1 MVAKQT
7 VAVYIR
13 VDLVEEVKRRKLNMS
28 QLVNTLLEQYLFGT
42 SNDVSEYS
50 IRISNIEKRITE
62 IFEKVNEVEEL
73 KRELEKLK
81 LELRE
86 KEEKKKEEKYEPLI
100 KKLREQVFDDLE
112 DLLNN
117 RRVNPAHAIKV
128 RLSVFA
134 SENNI
139 SLPEAKQL
147 FFKAFPEY
155 NGHLKSV
162 LEGELRWKR

>member
-1 MVAKQT
+1 MRVNFSFSLTDEYLIQKVKEFKESGGNLSGLISALLKNYFEGEISIKQFSKE
-7 VAVYIR
+7 
-13 VDLVEEVKRRKLNMS
+13 LLKVKELYNE
-28 QLVNTLLEQYLFGT
+28 LLEYKEKF
-42 SNDVSEYS
+42 EEW
-50 IRISNIEKRITE
+50 EKR
-62 IFEKVNEVEEL
+62 L
-73 KRELEKLK
+73 KELEQL
-81 LELRE
+81 LQE
-86 KEEKKKEEKYEPLI
+86 KEEKKREEKYQPLI

-162 LEGELRWKR
+162 LGGEL

>member
-1 MVAKQT
+1 MRVSFSFSLTDEYLIQKVKEFKECGGNLSGLISALLKNYFEGNIDIKQFSKELLK
-7 VAVYIR
+7 VRELYN
-13 VDLVEEVKRRKLNMS
+13 E
-28 QLVNTLLEQYLFGT
+28 LLEYK
-42 SNDVSEYS
+42 
-50 IRISNIEKRITE
+50 EK
-62 IFEKVNEVEEL
+62 FEEWERRL
-73 KRELEKLK
+73 RELEENLK
-81 LELRE
+81 E
-86 KEEKKKEEKYEPLI
+86 KEEKEREEKYEPLI

-112 DLLNN
+112 DLLNS

-162 LEGELRWKR
+162 LEGEL